1 MSSEKIRRAVEILR
15 AGGIIAYPTEAVWG
29 LGCDPRNEAA
39 LRRLLSIKHRDP
51 AKGLILIAADF
62 GQLEPWLAEIDP
74 RLQEKALASWPGPVT
89 WIWPAKDTASALLR
103 GNHATLAVRVT
114 GHPLVAQLC
123 REFGGALVST
133 SANRS
138 GQPPA
143 RTADD
148 VRRLLGDAID
158 CIVEGQTGGREAPSE
173 IRDVITGATLR
184 EGSMKTK
191 AKKGT
196 TP

>member
-1 MSSEKIRRAVEILR
+1 
-15 AGGIIAYPTEAVWG
+15 
-29 LGCDPRNEAA
+29 
-39 LRRLLSIKHRDP
+39 
-51 AKGLILIAADF
+51 
-62 GQLEPWLAEIDP
+62 
-74 RLQEKALASWPGPVT
+74 
-89 WIWPAKDTASALLR
+89 
-103 GNHATLAVRVT
+103 LAVRVT

-133 SANRS
+133 SAKRS